1 MENIFYKKEEKPEI
15 DRFVE
20 LIKHMDDNTQNK
32 MLIFMQGV
40 QFGEHTYKGAIA
52 CIQ

>member
-1 MENIFYKKEEKPEI
+1 MADTIYKKEEKPEI

-20 LIKHMDDNTQNK
+20 LIKHMDDGTQNN

-40 QFGEHTYKGAIA
+40 QFAENAYKGAVL
-52 CIQ
+52 CSQ